1 MHIKPETE
9 NHKRQEYIYLF
20 FKIECKFTCQF
31 DTRDSRVQKYEQ
43 DKSFVEEGY
52 TKDKMMI
59 EKFGEIVV
67 MVVKVVVVDDQSV
80 SKESNYIHDVLS
92 V

>member
-9 NHKRQEYIYLF
+9 NHKRQGYIYLL
-20 FKIECKFTCQF
+20 FKIECKSTCQF

-43 DKSFVEEGY
+43 GKSYVEEGY
-52 TKDKMMI
+52 TKDKMII

-67 MVVKVVVVDDQSV
+67 IVVKVVVVDDRSV
-80 SKESNYIHDVLS
+80 SKESSYIHDMVS